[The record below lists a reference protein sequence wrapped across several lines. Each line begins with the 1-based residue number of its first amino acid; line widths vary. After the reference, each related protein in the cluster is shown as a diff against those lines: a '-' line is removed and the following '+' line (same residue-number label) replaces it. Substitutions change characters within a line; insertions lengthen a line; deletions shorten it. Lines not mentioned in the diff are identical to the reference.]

1 MDYDAESNP
10 ALASFAIRFG
20 KETTMVGYPKA
31 RLWVESEGADD
42 MDLFILVQKLDRNGT
57 PLQQFNVPNHGAL
70 IQDQTERGASVLR
83 YKGSNGRLR
92 VSARHLDE
100 TLTTDAVPAHS
111 FDRVEKLSTGEIVDV
126 EIDLFPIGLVFYP
139 GEQLR
144 LVISAQNALGA
155 IMPATRITSPKTVES
170 TSSTPAGVTHRICNS
185 PSRPPRR
192 GTAAAGVTP
201 HNRRRGSSPRPSV
214 LPRQVS
220 KCQTVKSPA
229 CLNDIGHV
237 SNSREDGENSLVVI

>member
-1 MDYDAESNP
+1 VFPPAGVAYRKYYLDGRSRTLNDQPPSEEAKVDYDAESNP

-20 KETTMVGYPKA
+20 RETTMVGYPKA

-70 IQDQTERGASVLR
+70 MQDQTERGASVLQN
-83 YKGSNGRLR
+83 KGSNGRLR

-139 GEQLR
+139 GEQVR

-155 IMPATRITSPKTVES
+155 IMPATRDYIPQNSGKHVVHTGGDHSSYLQLPIKT
-170 TSSTPAGVTHRICNS
+170 A
-185 PSRPPRR
+185 
-192 GTAAAGVTP
+192 
-201 HNRRRGSSPRPSV
+201 
-214 LPRQVS
+214 
-220 KCQTVKSPA
+220 
-229 CLNDIGHV
+229 
-237 SNSREDGENSLVVI
+237 